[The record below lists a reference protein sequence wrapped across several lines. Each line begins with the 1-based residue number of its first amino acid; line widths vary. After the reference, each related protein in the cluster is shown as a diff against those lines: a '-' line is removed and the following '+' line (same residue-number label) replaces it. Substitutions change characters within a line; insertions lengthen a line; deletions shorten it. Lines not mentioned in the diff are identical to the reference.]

1 MLMTG
6 SAEVDAG
13 RAFAQAARA
22 RRRVALGRLLRR
34 RRAGDER
41 LAVYD
46 ERTARRRAGG
56 VARGVREIPI
66 DAIGATLE
74 PSRAALF
81 DARFRPAPAAR
92 RRWERIWLAEQRGQA
107 LPPISV
113 VPVAD
118 GWAVRD
124 GHHRVSV
131 ARARGALT
139 IDAVAETL

>member
-22 RRRVALGRLLRR
+22 RRRAALGRLLRR
-34 RRAGDER
+34 RPAADER

-46 ERTARRRAGG
+46 ERSARRGG
-56 VARGVREIPI
+56 HVARGVREIPI

-81 DARFRPAPAAR
+81 DRRFRPAPAAR

-139 IDAVAETL
+139 IDAVAEAL